1 MNTDSASSE
10 LVKQKALFVIS
21 DVSERVAPLVAGYL
35 QAYACTDPPVA
46 ERWEFDQYVCTIGKT
61 HFDSYLAALMQAD
74 ADVYAFSCYVW
85 NMGLIR
91 RALVPLL
98 REKPQ
103 ARVILGGPQVMHLA
117 DRYLDANEERVVLCN
132 GEGERTF
139 KEYLVELS
147 KPEPDLSRVRG
158 LSFYRAGDLIT
169 TESQERIK
177 DLDEIPSPFLNGYIK
192 KGSYTTA
199 HLETNRGC
207 PFECQY
213 CYWGGAIGAKVNKMS
228 EQRIID
234 EITWLAQDHVIYI
247 FIVDANFGMLDRDIR
262 LSEHIVACKK
272 QYGFPLV
279 AAFAS
284 SKNTPRRVSQIVKN
298 FHEAGMLSTQ
308 SIALQT
314 LSEQAL
320 VKISRDN
327 IKRSS
332 YEQLQQDLHEQATS
346 SFVEL
351 IWPLPGETF
360 ESFKSGITQLCESG
374 AETFSFYPL
383 FLLNNTEMDK
393 NKEAYELVTER
404 TIEPN
409 SEAELVVQTKEVSR
423 ETCLEGWRLIF
434 STVLLYNLRVLYT
447 LAHYLHHQGL
457 RSYGDLFIDFAQFL
471 KTRPGTPLAQLC
483 DEILDVKSIVFS
495 TLGRIAH
502 QACHEDRDAA
512 EELIDEFVSVQP
524 WWQDPMA
531 RAFYEIDL
539 INKVYVYSNTTL
551 RPKNYPFRHISVLD
565 VTSDGYMIRVP
576 QELIAPVREILGP
589 KALFRGDVVHV
600 RHRQKQLPHMKTQT
614 AEHNFLYCEQKLMT
628 IGEILPQWEDP
639 QNMRVGEDDAVR
651 SRQVALGAAIRSAA

>member
-1 MNTDSASSE
+1 MNTGLASNE
-10 LVKQKALFVIS
+10 LAKQKALFVIS

-35 QAYACTDPPVA
+35 QAYACTDPFVA
-46 ERWEFDQYVCTIGKT
+46 EHWEFDQFVCTIGKT
-61 HFDSYLAALMQAD
+61 SFDSYLDALLQAD

-91 RALVPLL
+91 RSLVPLL
-98 REKPQ
+98 RQKPK

-117 DRYLDANEERVVLCN
+117 ERYLDPNEERVVLCN

-147 KPEPDLSRVRG
+147 KPEPDLTRVRG
-158 LSFYRAGDLIT
+158 LSFYRGGELIT
-169 TESQERIK
+169 TESQDRIK

-207 PFECQY
+207 PFKCQY

-228 EQRIID
+228 EQRIMD
-234 EITWLAQDHVIYI
+234 EITWLAQNHVIYI

-284 SKNTPRRVSQIVKN
+284 SKNTPGRVSQIVKN

-314 LSEQAL
+314 LSDQAL

-332 YEQLQQDLHEQATS
+332 YEQLQKDLHEQATS

-393 NKEAYELVTER
+393 NKEEYGLITER

-447 LAHYLHHQGL
+447 LAHYLHHNGL

-471 KTRPGTPLAQLC
+471 KARPESPLAKLC
-483 DEILDVKSIVFS
+483 EEILDVKSIVFS

-502 QACHEDRDAA
+502 QACHESRDVAD
-512 EELIDEFVSVQP
+512 ELIGEFVSLQP
-524 WWQDPMA
+524 WWQDPQA

-539 INKVYVYSNTTL
+539 INKAYIYSNTAF
-551 RPKNYPFRHISVLD
+551 RPKNYRFRYLRVLD
-565 VTSDGYMIRVP
+565 VTTDGYVVRLP
-576 QELIAPVREILGP
+576 QDLLMPLKDVLGT
-589 KALFRGDVVHV
+589 KAVFHDDVVHV
-600 RHRQKQLPHMKTQT
+600 RHRQKQLPYMKTET

-628 IGEILPQWEDP
+628 IGEILPLWEDP
-639 QNMRVGEDDAVR
+639 QHVQAGENEGINDR
-651 SRQVALGAAIRSAA
+651 GAKIAPIRNAA